1 MTTHDP
7 CYEGWKK
14 EDGNTAGRCCCSCR
28 YQKPIV
34 AHPWNKN
41 GLTKGPITSII
52 GYGCNAPEIDRTVF
66 FEWKHGMC
74 EMHEFK
80 DNVYQL
86 KRVK

>member
-7 CYEGWKK
+7 CYKGWKL
-14 EDGNTAGRCCCSCR
+14 ENGNTAGRCCCSCR

-34 AHPWNKN
+34 SHPWNEN
-41 GLTKGPITSII
+41 DLTRGPITSII
-52 GYGCNAPEIDRTVF
+52 GYGCNMPDIDRTVF
-66 FEWKHGMC
+66 FENKHGMC

-80 DNVYQL
+80 NNVYQL